1 MGTKEKIRKYISEWE
16 KRNYSKGIPDEAP
29 AELEKRGLVP
39 SYRLIC
45 IALMKNENNLEIL
58 GFQKNKCLAYNEL
71 KRIELSNR
79 GDIKQLKLNL

>member
-1 MGTKEKIRKYISEWE
+1 
-16 KRNYSKGIPDEAP
+16 
-29 AELEKRGLVP
+29 
-39 SYRLIC
+39 
-45 IALMKNENNLEIL
+45 MKNENNLEIL